1 LLTLD
6 FEEENLLDVIKI
18 IGAQTGKNFDIDPQL
33 AQMKVT
39 LISHAPIPASMA
51 YDILGSILQMRGY
64 DMVEVLEGHLVRIV
78 QSGQFIE
85 KSPLRIGRDEE
96 PIGYDQMA
104 THIVPILY
112 ANASDLQALLEQ
124 LGSQIAIVSVYEK
137 TNMLII
143 TDTADGIRNML
154 QFIQEIDVP
163 GYETEMEIF
172 TLEYTRAEVLATQI
186 QDILGVGA
194 EGGGPQ
200 ERAAAPVRVPRQP
213 ARPQVPGRQ
222 TSTVVSH
229 EETMRI
235 VSDERLNALIV
246 LASAPLMEQV
256 RELVTLLDTPTD
268 YESDN
273 LDVYEL
279 LNATAADVEEALNAV
294 IGLTPRKEGQQQ
306 GGGGATTAEVQPFE
320 KMVQITSYEQ
330 NNSLLVVASPQD
342 YRVIRELI
350 AQLDVPSRQVHV
362 DAVIMEVTINDNF
375 DLSVEL
381 AGIDGEDGFGLNNVV
396 SLATVLTEGPLAA
409 VGEGGALAG
418 VIDGTTELTIPDGA
432 GGFITQEVPN
442 VPLLLTVL
450 ESITEVN
457 VLAQPGLTT
466 KDNVE
471 AEVVVGQEVPF
482 ITGSSRSLDQSA
494 IGASVYS
501 RVERE
506 DVGIML
512 KVVPQISE
520 GDYVSMELEVE
531 VSEVVQSSVGA
542 DVNVVGPTLS
552 KSNVTTE
559 TVIKDGSTGVL
570 GGLIREATDRSIRQ
584 PPYLGDLPLLGWL
597 FRTKNNRRQKR
608 NLVLLVTPYIM
619 KEGIDMDRV
628 TQYRMDQFN
637 KANLDVLFEKG
648 YIKKIK
654 KRHRMRND
662 YRPTEAYAEQSR
674 VEKTFGRGDVKRGKE

>member
-1 LLTLD
+1 
-6 FEEENLLDVIKI
+6 
-18 IGAQTGKNFDIDPQL
+18 
-33 AQMKVT
+33 
-39 LISHAPIPASMA
+39 
-51 YDILGSILQMRGY
+51 
-64 DMVEVLEGHLVRIV
+64 
-78 QSGQFIE
+78 
-85 KSPLRIGRDEE
+85 
-96 PIGYDQMA
+96 
-104 THIVPILY
+104 
-112 ANASDLQALLEQ
+112 
-124 LGSQIAIVSVYEK
+124 
-137 TNMLII
+137 
-143 TDTADGIRNML
+143 
-154 QFIQEIDVP
+154 
-163 GYETEMEIF
+163 
-172 TLEYTRAEVLATQI
+172 
-186 QDILGVGA
+186 
-194 EGGGPQ
+194 
-200 ERAAAPVRVPRQP
+200 
-213 ARPQVPGRQ
+213 
-222 TSTVVSH
+222 
-229 EETMRI
+229 
-235 VSDERLNALIV
+235 
-246 LASAPLMEQV
+246 
-256 RELVTLLDTPTD
+256 
-268 YESDN
+268 
-273 LDVYEL
+273 
-279 LNATAADVEEALNAV
+279 
-294 IGLTPRKEGQQQ
+294 
-306 GGGGATTAEVQPFE
+306 
-320 KMVQITSYEQ
+320 
-330 NNSLLVVASPQD
+330 
-342 YRVIRELI
+342 
-350 AQLDVPSRQVHV
+350 
-362 DAVIMEVTINDNF
+362 
-375 DLSVEL
+375 
-381 AGIDGEDGFGLNNVV
+381 
-396 SLATVLTEGPLAA
+396 
-409 VGEGGALAG
+409 
-418 VIDGTTELTIPDGA
+418 
-432 GGFITQEVPN
+432 
-442 VPLLLTVL
+442 
-450 ESITEVN
+450 
-457 VLAQPGLTT
+457 
-466 KDNVE
+466 
-471 AEVVVGQEVPF
+471 VGQEVPF